1 MKQVR
6 VSVGGDKNEPVN
18 EPVKLTKA
26 TQQVLECLK
35 RTPDTTIDIIIS
47 PTKTFEQERQ
57 GAKKGRWI
65 IKIDAR

>member
-6 VSVGGDKNEPVN
+6 VSVRGDKNEPVN

-35 RTPDTTIDIIIS
+35 RTPDTTIDTIVEEIGVA
-47 PTKTFEQERQ
+47 T
-57 GAKKGRWI
+57 
-65 IKIDAR
+65 